1 MDKKKLTIKRIRMK
15 FDIKI
20 KSNQI
25 IRDKIEEKINK
36 NKIKTKQITI
46 KK

>member
-1 MDKKKLTIKRIRMK
+1 MK

-25 IRDKIEEKINK
+25 IRDKIEKKINK

>member
-1 MDKKKLTIKRIRMK
+1 MK

-25 IRDKIEEKINK
+25 IRDKIKEKINK
-36 NKIKTKQITI
+36 NKTNNNKKITKLN
-46 KK
+46 K